1 MIGLTSE
8 FVQRDEVA
16 AKESLQERE
25 QMVELNNNRRKA
37 HNDVAV
43 SEIQGENLKVVQES
57 EQKLNEERLALI
69 QKATDIIKEDY
80 AHE

>member
-69 QKATDIIKEDY
+69 
-80 AHE
+80 